1 MISCTGVV
9 DWSSVAGSGAA
20 GGRQRRVE
28 KGSSLTST
36 AHKGHELRRR
46 RRRRRR
52 RSQGGGLVMQ
62 SVRFVSQS
70 FVRFVCHS
78 IIETWTY
85 D

>member
-20 GGRQRRVE
+20 DGRQRRVE
-28 KGSSLTST
+28 KGSSLAST
-36 AHKGHELRRR
+36 AHKGHEL